1 MCVWALRF
9 LHNIFLPIISLLEK
23 SPANLITTITLF
35 SEIIFFLN
43 PKKSPNIFLCHI
55 SLFWLCLSFHCP
67 PVCVFLGC
75 VFLVEEM
82 FDFSYYNSI
91 FWFLI
96 LFFFCY
102 FCCVCD
108 GWSFLLYWPS
118 LRLSIFSLTDLKSH
132 RPINIQIKNP
142 WQEEKQPHRFLSNLK
157 RRLLLI

>member
-1 MCVWALRF
+1 MRLWALRF

-96 LFFFCY
+96 LFFFVIFVVFVMDDLFSY
-102 FCCVCD
+102 TGPPF
-108 GWSFLLYWPS
+108 GSLFFLLQIWKVIA
-118 LRLSIFSLTDLKSH
+118 RLIYKLKIHDKKKNNHTDFY
-132 RPINIQIKNP
+132 PI
-142 WQEEKQPHRFLSNLK
+142 
-157 RRLLLI
+157 

>member
-1 MCVWALRF
+1 MRVWALRF

-96 LFFFCY
+96 LFFLL
-102 FCCVCD
+102 
-108 GWSFLLYWPS
+108 FLLCLWWM
-118 LRLSIFSLTDLKSH
+118 IFSPILALPSALYFFSYRSEKSS
-132 RPINIQIKNP
+132 PD
-142 WQEEKQPHRFLSNLK
+142 
-157 RRLLLI
+157 